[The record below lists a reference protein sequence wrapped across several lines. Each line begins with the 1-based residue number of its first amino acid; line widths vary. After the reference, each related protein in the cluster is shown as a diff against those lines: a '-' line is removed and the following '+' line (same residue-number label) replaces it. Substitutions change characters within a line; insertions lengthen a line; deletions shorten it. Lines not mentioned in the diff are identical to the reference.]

1 MKGESIHN
9 HGIFRPGYKVTKLDA
24 AYLKAFGAPRVL
36 SRMEIRGK
44 TRELVRN
51 FSSTD
56 VLTKPSYQD
65 NQVKERGW
73 LSTVWFG

>member
-1 MKGESIHN
+1 
-9 HGIFRPGYKVTKLDA
+9 
-24 AYLKAFGAPRVL
+24 
-36 SRMEIRGK
+36 MEIRGK

-65 NQVKERGW
+65 NKVKEGGW
-73 LSTVWFG
+73 LSTPYGLVRFKKNNLDLFAF